1 MDASPLAAPEETE
14 LAKIDN
20 RNIVIVPEQAVS
32 RGKQTFGAHQEF
44 KWSEAKCTSCD
55 RCNRACPVDAI
66 TLERTRQLKKR
77 MRTAPCSQACPAGLD
92 ASRYIRFIA
101 EGKYAEAVSVMR
113 ERVPFPLVLGYICK
127 HPCESACQRNE
138 YEGSL
143 LIRALKR
150 FAAEK
155 DDGSWRQKLNL
166 AAPTGKKIAVIGSGP
181 AGLSTAYYLALLG
194 HKVTIFEALPDKG
207 GKMLSS
213 IPEYQLPKNVMNL
226 EISTIESFGVEI
238 KTNSRVESV
247 ESLFGQGF
255 DSAVLAT
262 GILGWGKSLKLPI
275 PGSRDAGVSDGETIM
290 ADLDAG
296 KPVEFGQKVIILGG
310 GSLAFRLA
318 TAAARSGAKEVH
330 IFGQEHTGDREA
342 DSFEVDEAVA
352 EGVIVHSSSLFYR
365 VYSENGKAAGILGQ
379 KIRAFGYDRTG
390 ALGYDPLPNTE
401 EKYPADIVISAL
413 GRAGDTP
420 QGDLEVC
427 RRGVFAAGDAV
438 NEQRSV
444 VESIAAGRWTAS
456 MADRYLGGSGNLDQQ
471 LAPPESSR
479 AITPIRS
486 LLRRMP
492 SPIPVKQV
500 RAADGSQA
508 ASEQTLDEKAAK
520 LDAERCLKCDL
531 CYDLKGYNLD
541 TNACVF
547 CGRCVEACMWNAITP
562 GTGYTTAVE
571 ARQGIEHAESAGQA
585 GKRKVYLYAL
595 RILVATG
602 ALMVIAVLLSKINA

>member
-1 MDASPLAAPEETE
+1 M
-14 LAKIDN
+14 AKTDN
-20 RNIVIVPEQAVS
+20 KNIVIVPEQAVS
-32 RGKQTFGAHQEF
+32 KGRKTFGSHQEF
-44 KWSEAKCTSCD
+44 KWSEAKCTACD
-55 RCNRACPVDAI
+55 RCDRACPVDAI
-66 TLERTRQLKKR
+66 TLDRTKQVKKR
-77 MRTAPCSQACPAGLD
+77 MRAAPCSQACPAGLD

-101 EGKYAEAVSVMR
+101 EGKYAEAVAVMR

-155 DDGSWRQKLNL
+155 DDGSWRQKLKIS
-166 AAPTGKKIAVIGSGP
+166 APTGKKIAVIGSGP
-181 AGLSTAYYLALLG
+181 AGLSTAYYLALMG
-194 HKVTIFEALPDKG
+194 HKVTVFEALPDKG

-213 IPEYQLPKNVMNL
+213 IPEYQLPKDVMNL
-226 EISTIESFGVEI
+226 EIKTIENFGIDI

-275 PGSRDAGVSDGETIM
+275 PGSRDAGVSDGETLV

-318 TAAARSGAKEVH
+318 VAAARAGAKEVH

-365 VYSENGKAAGILGQ
+365 VFSENGKAAGVIGQ
-379 KIRAFGYDRTG
+379 KIRAFGYDKAG
-390 ALGYDPLPNTE
+390 ELAYDLLPNTE

-420 QGDLEVC
+420 KGDLEVC
-427 RRGVFAAGDAV
+427 RKGVFAAGDAV

-444 VESIAAGRWTAS
+444 VESIAAGRWVAS

-471 LAPPESSR
+471 LAPPESSK
-479 AITPIRS
+479 AVTPIRS

-492 SPIPVKQV
+492 SPVPVKQV
-500 RAADGSQA
+500 KVADGSMA
-508 ASEQTLDEKAAK
+508 ASEQTLDAKAAK

-531 CYDLKGYNLD
+531 CYDLKDYVLD
-541 TNACVF
+541 TNTCVF
-547 CGRCVEACMWNAITP
+547 CGRCVEACMWSAIVP

-571 ARQGIEHAESAGQA
+571 ARRETEKVESAEQA
-585 GKRKVYLYAL
+585 GKRKVYWYAL
-595 RILVATG
+595 RILIAAG
-602 ALMVIAVLLSKINA
+602 ALLIAAVLLSKINT

>member
-1 MDASPLAAPEETE
+1 MPEE
-14 LAKIDN
+14 
-20 RNIVIVPEQAVS
+20 AVS
-32 RGKQTFGAHQEF
+32 RAQKTFGPLQEF
-44 KWSEAKCTSCD
+44 KWSEAKCTACD
-55 RCNRACPVDAI
+55 RCDRACPVDAI
-66 TLERTRQLKKR
+66 TLDRTKQVKKR

-101 EGKYAEAVSVMR
+101 EGKYAEAVAVMR

-127 HPCESACQRNE
+127 HPCESRCQRNE
-138 YEGSL
+138 YEGPL

-155 DDGSWRQKLNL
+155 DDGSWRKKMKVGP
-166 AAPTGKKIAVIGSGP
+166 ATGKKVAIIGSGP
-181 AGLSTAYYLALLG
+181 AGLSTAYYLAFLG
-194 HKVTIFEALPDKG
+194 HKVTVFEALPDKG

-213 IPEYQLPKNVMNL
+213 IPEYQLPKDVMNL
-226 EISTIESFGVEI
+226 EIKTIESFGVDI

-247 ESLFGQGF
+247 NSLFGQGF

-275 PGSRDAGVSDGETIM
+275 PGSRDTGVSDGETIM

-318 TAAARSGAKEVH
+318 VAAARTGAKEVH

-352 EGVIVHSSSLFYR
+352 EGVTVHSSSLFYR
-365 VYSENGKAAGILGQ
+365 VFQDKARAAGVIGQ
-379 KIRAFGYDRTG
+379 KIRAFGYDQKG
-390 ALGYDPLPNTE
+390 ELAYDLLPNTE

-413 GRAGDTP
+413 GKAGDTP
-420 QGDLEVC
+420 QGPLEVG
-427 RRGVFAAGDAV
+427 RPGVFAAGDAV

-444 VESIAAGRWTAS
+444 IESIAAGRWTAS
-456 MADRYLGGSGNLDQQ
+456 MADRYLGGYGNLDMQ
-471 LAPPESSR
+471 LAPPESSK
-479 AITPIRS
+479 AVTPIRS
-486 LLRRMP
+486 LLRRLP
-492 SPIPVKQV
+492 SPVPVKQV
-500 RAADGSQA
+500 RVADGSTA
-508 ASEQTLDEKAAK
+508 ASEQTLEEKAAK

-531 CYDLKGYNLD
+531 CYDLKDYALD
-541 TNACVF
+541 TNACIF
-547 CGRCVEACMWNAITP
+547 CGRCVEACMWSAILP

-571 ARQGIEHAESAGQA
+571 ARKEAEKAESAEQA
-585 GKRKVYLYAL
+585 GKRKVYWYAL
-595 RILVATG
+595 RILVAAG
-602 ALMVIAVLLSKINA
+602 ALLIAAVILSKING

>member
-1 MDASPLAAPEETE
+1 M
-14 LAKIDN
+14 AKIDN
-20 RNIVIVPEQAVS
+20 KNIVIVPEQAVS
-32 RGKQTFGAHQEF
+32 KGRKTFGAHQEF
-44 KWSEAKCTSCD
+44 KWSEAKCTACD
-55 RCNRACPVDAI
+55 RCERACPVDAI
-66 TLERTRQLKKR
+66 ALDRTKQVKKR

-101 EGKYAEAVSVMR
+101 EGKYAEAVAVMR
-113 ERVPFPLVLGYICK
+113 ERVPFPLILGYICK

-155 DDGSWRQKLNL
+155 DDGSWRKNL
-166 AAPTGKKIAVIGSGP
+166 KIAPATGKKVAVIGSGP

-194 HKVTIFEALPDKG
+194 HKVTVFEALPDKG

-213 IPEYQLPKNVMNL
+213 IPEYQLPKDVMNL
-226 EISTIESFGVEI
+226 EIKTIESFGVDI
-238 KTNSRVESV
+238 KTNYRVETV
-247 ESLFGQGF
+247 DSLFAQGF

-275 PGSRDAGVSDGETIM
+275 PGSRDAGVSDGETNM

-296 KPVEFGQKVIILGG
+296 KPVEFGQKVTILGG

-318 TAAARSGAKEVH
+318 VAAARAGAKEVH

-342 DSFEVDEAVA
+342 DSFEVDEAVG

-365 VYSENGKAAGILGQ
+365 VFSDQGKAAGVMGQ
-379 KIRAFGYDRTG
+379 KIRSFGYDKNG
-390 ALGYDPLPNTE
+390 DLSYDPLPNTE
-401 EKYPADIVISAL
+401 EKYPADNVISAL
-413 GRAGDTP
+413 GRVGDTP
-420 QGDLEVC
+420 QGSLEVG
-427 RRGVFAAGDAV
+427 RKGVFAAGDAV

-444 VESIAAGRWTAS
+444 IESIAAGRWTAS
-456 MADRYLGGSGNLDQQ
+456 MADRYLGGSGNLEMS
-471 LAPPESSR
+471 LAPPESSK
-479 AITPIRS
+479 AVTPIRS

-492 SPIPVKQV
+492 SLVPVNQV
-500 RAADGSQA
+500 KVADGSVA
-508 ASEQTLDEKAAK
+508 ASEQTLEEKAAK

-531 CYDLKGYNLD
+531 CYDLKDYELD
-541 TNACVF
+541 TNTCVF
-547 CGRCVEACMWNAITP
+547 CGRCVEACMWNAIIP
-562 GTGYTTAVE
+562 GTGYTTAVDARRE
-571 ARQGIEHAESAGQA
+571 AEKVESAEQA

-595 RILVATG
+595 RILVAAG
-602 ALMVIAVLLSKINA
+602 ALLIAAVILSKINA